1 MQRCDV
7 VALITE
13 ISSEGW
19 REAVTGTEES
29 NGAAKGGFV
38 RHVVISLRGWV
49 KKGRKKTSRDFSGEV
64 W

>member
-19 REAVTGTEES
+19 RESVTGTEES

-38 RHVVISLRGWV
+38 SHGVSGHKRWTKENLLSFRRGG
-49 KKGRKKTSRDFSGEV
+49 GR
-64 W
+64 